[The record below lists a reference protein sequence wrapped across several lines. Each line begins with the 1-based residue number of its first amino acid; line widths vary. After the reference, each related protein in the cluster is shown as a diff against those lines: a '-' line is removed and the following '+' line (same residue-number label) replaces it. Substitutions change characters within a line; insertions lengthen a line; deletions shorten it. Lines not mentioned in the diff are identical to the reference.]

1 MVKDEYVKDR
11 IYGQS
16 ILKKSYGKQKKRKKI
31 VSMSEVLNQLV
42 LNSVMIE
49 LMTNMNIHERRL
61 SDTQFSQR
69 RVGCG
74 SLIRACLNILA
85 VFVFLLFCFV
95 KFA

>member
-1 MVKDEYVKDR
+1 MEN
-11 IYGQS
+11 
-16 ILKKSYGKQKKRKKI
+16 KKRRKKI

-49 LMTNMNIHERRL
+49 LMTNMNIHEQRL

-85 VFVFLLFCFV
+85 VFVFFLFCFV

>member
-1 MVKDEYVKDR
+1 ML
-11 IYGQS
+11 S
-16 ILKKSYGKQKKRKKI
+16 IESETLLVQKRKPFCIKK
-31 VSMSEVLNQLV
+31 NQLV

>member
-1 MVKDEYVKDR
+1 MVRDEYVKDR
-11 IYGQS
+11 FYGQS
-16 ILKKSYGKQKKRKKI
+16 ILKKSYGNQKKKEKI
-31 VSMSEVLNQLV
+31 VSIAEVLNQLV

-49 LMTNMNIHERRL
+49 LMTNKNIHERRL

-85 VFVFLLFCFV
+85 VFVFVLFF
-95 KFA
+95 FFFN

>member
-1 MVKDEYVKDR
+1 MENKR
-11 IYGQS
+11 R
-16 ILKKSYGKQKKRKKI
+16 RKKI
-31 VSMSEVLNQLV
+31 VSMAEVLNQLV
-42 LNSVMIE
+42 LNSVIE

-85 VFVFLLFCFV
+85 VFVFVLFCF
-95 KFA
+95 FFFY

>member
-11 IYGQS
+11 FYGQS
-16 ILKKSYGKQKKRKKI
+16 ILKKSYGKQKRRKKI
-31 VSMSEVLNQLV
+31 VSMAEVLNQLV

-74 SLIRACLNILA
+74 SLIRAH
-85 VFVFLLFCFV
+85 
-95 KFA
+95 